1 VFTEEYPM
9 SILSLR
15 ALRGAACLAVALS
28 AFAAVQAKTPV
39 KPTAVPMRHDTPV
52 TAELPSA
59 ARAKAM
65 PARARAAAMPA
76 RERSEAIDSD
86 GSRFQYDSCGC
97 GS

>member
-1 VFTEEYPM
+1 M

-15 ALRGAACLAVALS
+15 ALRGAACLAVAVS

-39 KPTAVPMRHDTPV
+39 KPTTVPVRHVKPV
-52 TAELPSA
+52 NAELSA

-76 RERSEAIDSD
+76 RARTEMVDTD